1 MAAALLAAMS
11 IHALFMARRVPP
23 APVVNRHT
31 LAVLAHDRHDP
42 LHTVFGARVTG
53 YPHGVTTTTSQ
64 QELFRFLEDRFA
76 CAQACTE
83 CARAC
88 ALRASLVDPDGTQEQ
103 ELVRRK
109 GIMCAEVCDATCRV
123 LSEQNRLDESGMR
136 IQVEWCH
143 TVCLESAHAFDRHP
157 GAEDGA
163 KACRECAQA
172 CTDFL
177 ATLN

>member
-1 MAAALLAAMS
+1 
-11 IHALFMARRVPP
+11 
-23 APVVNRHT
+23 VNRPG
-31 LAVLAHDRHDP
+31 AVGGANGTARGD
-42 LHTVFGARVTG
+42 TVFGGADRGYPNRVTS
-53 YPHGVTTTTSQ
+53 TTTQ
-64 QELFRFLEDRFA
+64 QELFQFLEDRFA

-88 ALRASLVDPDGTQEQ
+88 ALRASLVDPDGTEEQ

-123 LSEQNRLDESGMR
+123 LSEQNRMDEAGIR
-136 IQVEWCH
+136 IQVEWCR
-143 TVCLESAHAFDRHP
+143 TVCLEAAHAFDRL
-157 GAEDGA
+157 ADTEDGA

>member
-1 MAAALLAAMS
+1 M
-11 IHALFMARRVPP
+11 
-23 APVVNRHT
+23 
-31 LAVLAHDRHDP
+31 
-42 LHTVFGARVTG
+42 
-53 YPHGVTTTTSQ
+53 TSQTQ

-83 CARAC
+83 CARVC
-88 ALRASLVDPDGTQEQ
+88 ALRASLVDPDGTQQQ

-123 LSEQNRLDESGMR
+123 LSEQNSLDEAGIR
-136 IQVEWCH
+136 IQVEWCR
-143 TVCLESAHAFDRHP
+143 TVCLECAHVFDGQP

-163 KACRECAQA
+163 QAGRDCARA

>member
-1 MAAALLAAMS
+1 MT
-11 IHALFMARRVPP
+11 AR
-23 APVVNRHT
+23 
-31 LAVLAHDRHDP
+31 
-42 LHTVFGARVTG
+42 GQG
-53 YPHGVTTTTSQ
+53 YPRGVTTTSQ

-88 ALRASLVDPDGTQEQ
+88 AVRASLVDPDSGRDQ

-109 GIMCAEVCDATCRV
+109 GITCAEVCDATCRV
-123 LSEQNRLDESGMR
+123 LSEDSQVDETTIRL
-136 IQVEWCH
+136 QVEWCRQ
-143 TVCLESAHAFDRHP
+143 VCLEGAHVFDGHP
-157 GAEDGA
+157 GAERTA
-163 KACRECAQA
+163 EACRACARA

>member
-1 MAAALLAAMS
+1 M
-11 IHALFMARRVPP
+11 VPGP
-23 APVVNRHT
+23 AGCPADGAGKPYGT
-31 LAVLAHDRHDP
+31 LGGTGFDRH
-42 LHTVFGARVTG
+42 RRG
-53 YPHGVTTTTSQ
+53 YPRGVTTSQ

-88 ALRASLVDPDGTQEQ
+88 ALRASLVDPDGTENQ

-123 LSEQNRLDESGMR
+123 LSEQNQVDESSIR
-136 IQVEWCH
+136 VQVEWCR
-143 TVCLESAHAFDRHP
+143 TVCLEAAHVFDRQA
-157 GAEDGA
+157 GAEDSA
-163 KACRECAQA
+163 AACRACARA

>member
-1 MAAALLAAMS
+1 
-11 IHALFMARRVPP
+11 VPRTAEGGPRKP
-23 APVVNRHT
+23 AGTLGNTGFGPV
-31 LAVLAHDRHDP
+31 D
-42 LHTVFGARVTG
+42 GG
-53 YPHGVTTTTSQ
+53 YPLGVTSTTSQ

-88 ALRASLVDPDGTQEQ
+88 ALRASLADPDGTEEQ

-123 LSEQNRLDESGMR
+123 LSEQNCLDEESIR
-136 IQVEWCH
+136 VQLEWCRS
-143 TVCLESAHAFDRHP
+143 VCLECAHVFERYA
-157 GAEDGA
+157 GAEDSA

-172 CTDFL
+172 CSDFI
-177 ATLN
+177 ATLV

>member
-1 MAAALLAAMS
+1 LTG
-11 IHALFMARRVPP
+11 V
-23 APVVNRHT
+23 
-31 LAVLAHDRHDP
+31 DR
-42 LHTVFGARVTG
+42 G
-53 YPHGVTTTTSQ
+53 YPRGVTSTTSQ

-88 ALRASLVDPDGTQEQ
+88 ALRASLVDPDGTENQ

-123 LSEQNRLDESGMR
+123 LSEQNQVDESTIR
-136 IQVEWCH
+136 VQVEWCRS
-143 TVCLESAHAFDRHP
+143 VCLEAAHVFDRQP
-157 GAEDGA
+157 GAEDSA
-163 KACRECAQA
+163 AACRACARA